1 MDWKTQWMNEYMNK
15 KMNGWMNESDLWGEL
30 PLSFLRFLQVL
41 LILHVFQSH
50 LYKNIKVI
58 MLRAVIKIIVHLML
72 HRRFIP
78 WQNMSID
85 INSHRTYDLK
95 KYWFSFF
102 FFTLRAS
109 LTLPYL
115 CWRCKHAFNYWL
127 HFFLKQNCLKLH
139 LNYQTN
145 LNLHTGYKLDT
156 NWIVW
161 IFVKQTDK
169 NSFTVKSFKL
179 MEANFADWLLALV
192 HCTWHLNLHN
202 FLSLK

>member
-15 KMNGWMNESDLWGEL
+15 KMNEWMNESDLCGEL
-30 PLSFLRFLQVL
+30 PLSFLGFLQVL

-72 HRRFIP
+72 HRRLYSLTKHVHWYQLTPHVRFKEILIFI
-78 WQNMSID
+78 
-85 INSHRTYDLK
+85 
-95 KYWFSFF
+95 F

-109 LTLPYL
+109 LTLHYL

-139 LNYQTN
+139 LNCQTN
-145 LNLHTGYKLDT
+145 LNLHTGYKLD
-156 NWIVW
+156 
-161 IFVKQTDK
+161 
-169 NSFTVKSFKL
+169 S
-179 MEANFADWLLALV
+179 
-192 HCTWHLNLHN
+192 LNIC
-202 FLSLK
+202 